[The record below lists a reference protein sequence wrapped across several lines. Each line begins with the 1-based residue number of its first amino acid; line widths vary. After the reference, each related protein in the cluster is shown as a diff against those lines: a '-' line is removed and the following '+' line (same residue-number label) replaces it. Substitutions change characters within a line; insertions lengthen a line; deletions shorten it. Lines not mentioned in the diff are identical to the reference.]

1 MIQTFKPTEI
11 HNLLLEQTNHETKD
25 AIKYLIEGVGYYHTI
40 QILTTQCGK
49 TEDEAK
55 ALADIGCYIMAHEDA
70 KNESELNALE
80 SETYEG

>member
-1 MIQTFKPTEI
+1 MIQTFEPTEI
-11 HNLLLEQTNHETKD
+11 HKLLFKQMNDETKSS
-25 AIKYLIEGVGYYHTI
+25 IKYLVEGVGYYHTI
-40 QILTTQCGK
+40 QILTTRCGK

-55 ALADIGCYIMAHEDA
+55 ILADIGCYIMAFEDA